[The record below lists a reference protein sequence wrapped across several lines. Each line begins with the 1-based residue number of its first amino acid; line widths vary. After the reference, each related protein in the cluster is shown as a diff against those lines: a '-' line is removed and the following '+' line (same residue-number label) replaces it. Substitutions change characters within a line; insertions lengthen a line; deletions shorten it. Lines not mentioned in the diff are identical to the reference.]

1 MQFRPQTILQTSG
14 QPGVV
19 PTSVPG
25 QVSLQGTL
33 IHTSTGNRI
42 LIQPPV
48 MAGQQINLANLQG
61 LQIRPQI
68 QHVQQGQTVIQQ
80 GQTIVQQGQGQT
92 LVQQGQGQTIVQQ
105 GQAATT
111 QVIGQQG
118 QVIQQSATNQVTHQ
132 TSQTT
137 QVLQPQASQPT
148 QILQQGA
155 LQAQPQILAQPP
167 RAATTT
173 QIVQQQT
180 GVQQGQVIQPGLAS
194 TASVQTQPQ
203 QPAIAPA
210 GIQLQTP
217 QTIQQQLP
225 AGVSIVN
232 INGQQILIQRAPAP
246 GSQFQNIILKAV
258 PGQVGQVPNVIQI
271 QAPAPN
277 QLQQGQITASQP
289 QVVLAPSGTGHV
301 PQQIQLPHGQGV
313 GQPQVLGNL
322 NVLNDSQ
329 NVNINVNILPAQG
342 QNSASQALQQLQQ
355 NKVQLAGGQILQPAP
370 AQTPSTQTTPV
381 KILPKGSPAPQAVGP
396 AVQNLAS
403 FPTKPVITNTSLSS
417 VNSSLQQTVTVTQSP
432 QQLIGSTTQPLVNTV
447 TSLPQQQQPVLNTSI
462 AQQDILSQAAAL
474 TDIPIQGSSP
484 VSQPTLQPQ
493 SLPLLSSAS
502 PTALSTTSILTQT
515 QTTTALAR
523 QPTLVQSLPGIKT
536 EQKPVLQT
544 IQQQQAQ
551 IQMLT
556 AAKTEQ
562 KPQLSQLQQVQSLPP
577 IKTESNVKSEPT
589 VSSMPQ
595 VLSTQSLP
603 NVSPQQQTQQTNLN
617 LLSSQSG
624 GTVTNQKPQ
633 IIVAQPQ
640 QTQANVAPLGSAAQ
654 GLQALAAN
662 NAAQQQ
668 QQMQTVTI
676 HHQPLQPKS
685 TPSSSGVQHIT
696 IPAISQGSVVTT
708 MATIR
713 PNAPVLA
720 TSPQGSK
727 TTTGVLTSQRNQPA
741 PNVNIANM
749 PHLQTLPP
757 KAAMLVQ
764 NSSSAASTTGS
775 QVSAVS
781 SLAEGISAGTNST
794 TVTVTTPNIP
804 TVVPNSVQPAN
815 STSPGTRNA
824 VPQQGVNVG
833 NHNLLQRIQQQ
844 IKVFLIKIIHRQHNS
859 FSLFK

>member
-1 MQFRPQTILQTSG
+1 MATGSTVQFRPQTILQASG

-33 IHTSTGNRI
+33 IQTSTGNRI

-68 QHVQQGQTVIQQ
+68 QHVQQGQAIIQQ

-92 LVQQGQGQTIVQQ
+92 LVQQGQGQTLVQQ
-105 GQAATT
+105 GQSSTT

-118 QVIQQSATNQVTHQ
+118 QVIQQSATNQVTQQ

-155 LQAQPQILAQPP
+155 LPAQPQILAQPP
-167 RAATTT
+167 RAAATT

-180 GVQQGQVIQPGLAS
+180 GVQPGQMIQPGLAS
-194 TASVQTQPQ
+194 TGTVQTQPQ

-232 INGQQILIQRAPAP
+232 INGQQILIQRAPTP

-277 QLQQGQITASQP
+277 QGQITASQP
-289 QVVLAPSGTGHV
+289 QVVLAPSATGQV
-301 PQQIQLPHGQGV
+301 PQQIQLPQAQGM
-313 GQPQVLGNL
+313 GQPQVLGNV

-329 NVNINVNILPAQG
+329 NLNINVNILPAQG
-342 QNSASQALQQLQQ
+342 QNTASQALQQLQQ
-355 NKVQLAGGQILQPAP
+355 NKVQLAGGQLIQPAP
-370 AQTPSTQTTPV
+370 VQTPSTQTTPV

-396 AVQNLAS
+396 AVQNLANFQS
-403 FPTKPVITNTSLSS
+403 KPVIASASLSS
-417 VNSSLQQTVTVTQSP
+417 VNSSLQQTVTVTQAP
-432 QQLIGSTTQPLVNTV
+432 QQVIGSTSQPLVNTV
-447 TSLPQQQQPVLNTSI
+447 TSLPQQQQPVLTNASVG
-462 AQQDILSQAAAL
+462 QQDILSQAAAL
-474 TDIPIQGSSP
+474 TDIPLQGASP
-484 VSQPTLQPQ
+484 LSQPTLQPQ
-493 SLPLLSSAS
+493 SLPTLSSGAS
-502 PTALSTTSILTQT
+502 PTALNTTSMHTQPQTSTVLTGQPALLQT
-515 QTTTALAR
+515 M
-523 QPTLVQSLPGIKT
+523 PGIKT

-562 KPQLSQLQQVQSLPP
+562 KPQLSQLQQTQSLPV
-577 IKTESNVKSEPT
+577 IKSESNIKSEPT
-589 VSSMPQ
+589 ASSSMPQ

-603 NVSPQQQTQQTNLN
+603 NVSPQQQPQQTNLK
-617 LLSSQSG
+617 LLANQSG

-633 IIVAQPQ
+633 IIMAQPQ
-640 QTQANVAPLGSAAQ
+640 QQNQVNLAPVGSASQ

-662 NAAQQQ
+662 NAAQLQQ
-668 QQMQTVTI
+668 TQTVTI

-685 TPSSSGVQHIT
+685 TTSPSGVQHIT

-713 PNAPVLA
+713 PNAPVLS

-727 TTTGVLTSQRNQPA
+727 TTTGVLAAQRNQPA

-757 KAAMLVQ
+757 SAAMLVQ
-764 NSSSAASTTGS
+764 NPSSSASTPGS
-775 QVSAVS
+775 QVSTAS
-781 SLAEGISAGTNST
+781 SQAEGVAATGTTST
-794 TVTVTTPNIP
+794 QAAVAPPIIP
-804 TVVPNSVQPAN
+804 TVVPNTVQTASSASP
-815 STSPGTRNA
+815 STQSA
-824 VPQQGVNVG
+824 SPQQGVNVG

-844 IKVFLIKIIHRQHNS
+844 IKVEFLS
-859 FSLFK
+859 F